1 MRGCYLAM
9 EKLPIKSTRK
19 PVTKAAF
26 QQAYITYLLTH
37 GKPPISIFQFAIG
50 LKSSEQEFYKYFN
63 SFKSLERSI
72 WAGWFNETVQVLEA
86 DPAFEKYS
94 IREKILA
101 LYFTW
106 FERMLNN
113 RSYFIVKIGSLDK
126 KELNPYFLFTL
137 KEHFMDF
144 INKLLVEG
152 KASQEVAER
161 PFSNQYEK
169 AFWLHFLFLN
179 RFWMEDDSEGFEKT
193 DAAIEKSVNLGLDL
207 VGKGPL
213 DSMIDFAKFL
223 FQNRKP
229 F

>member
-1 MRGCYLAM
+1 M
-9 EKLPIKSTRK
+9 EKAPSKSTK
-19 PVTKAAF
+19 KKVTKEAF
-26 QQAYITYLLTH
+26 QEAFVTYLLTH
-37 GKPPISIFQFAIG
+37 GKTPISIFEFAAG
-50 LKSSEQEFYKYFN
+50 LKSSEQEFYQYFN
-63 SFKSLERSI
+63 SFKSLERSL
-72 WAGWFNETVQVLEA
+72 WAEWLKETIAVIEK
-86 DPAFEKYS
+86 DPAFENYS

-106 FERMLNN
+106 FQRMLQH
-113 RSYFIVKIGSLDK
+113 RSYFIFRMESLDK

-137 KEHFMDF
+137 KEHFMEF
-144 INKLLVEG
+144 INDLLAEG
-152 KASQEVAER
+152 KATHEVAER